1 LLSDRGFRDNYAP
14 KHCGVFGELTNDGAC
29 LRLLTDS
36 TTAHRVLHR
45 VGLHESDSVATIL

>member
-14 KHCGVFGELTNDGAC
+14 KHCGVFAELTIGAR

-45 VGLHESDSVATIL
+45 VGLHESDPVATFL